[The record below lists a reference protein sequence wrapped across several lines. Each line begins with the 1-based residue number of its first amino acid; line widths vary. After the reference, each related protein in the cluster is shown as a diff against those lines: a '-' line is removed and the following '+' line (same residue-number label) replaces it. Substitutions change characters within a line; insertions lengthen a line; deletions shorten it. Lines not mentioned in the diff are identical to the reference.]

1 MTTNRSTYRILIAL
15 LFCFVQMA
23 GMTMYGQDRPRAALK
38 RAHALQTD
46 SLNPVLHLQTDS
58 IDSLNTPA
66 LMETADSLAVADSI
80 AASNRNK
87 MLELTASPNLA
98 EPTSPTDSLSK
109 EMKRKL
115 WVPNPVKAT
124 WLALI
129 IPGGGQIYNRK
140 YWKLPIYYGGF
151 VACTY
156 ALTWNTRMY
165 KDYSQA
171 YIDIMDSDPRT
182 NSFLDFLPPNYDAS
196 NPAIQSQLQNTFRNK
211 KDYYRKYRDLSIF
224 AFVGVYLLSIIDA
237 YVDAELSNF
246 DISQDLSMG
255 IGPAV
260 IDDRQCKRTA
270 YGVQY
275 VLTF

>member
-1 MTTNRSTYRILIAL
+1 MLPLGLQAQQEDKPMPKA
-15 LFCFVQMA
+15 QMHRE
-23 GMTMYGQDRPRAALK
+23 GMTE
-38 RAHALQTD
+38 
-46 SLNPVLHLQTDS
+46 
-58 IDSLNTPA
+58 
-66 LMETADSLAVADSI
+66 MEQADSVAVADSLDFEHRPLVVPDSI
-80 AASNRNK
+80 LN
-87 MLELTASPNLA
+87 
-98 EPTSPTDSLSK
+98 DSLP
-109 EMKRKL
+109 KL
-115 WVPNPVKAT
+115 DAKKVWIPDPNKAV
-124 WLALI
+124 WLATLF
-129 IPGGGQIYNRK
+129 PGAGQIYNRK

-156 ALTWNTRMY
+156 ALTWNSRMY

-171 YIDIMDSDPRT
+171 YLDIMDSDPRT
-182 NSFLDFLPPNYDAS
+182 DSFKDFLPANYDYS
-196 NPAIQSQLQNTFRNK
+196 NPAIQSQLQTVFKNK

-255 IGPAV
+255 ISPAV
-260 IDDRQCKRTA
+260 IDDKQSRKCA

>member
-1 MTTNRSTYRILIAL
+1 MIRLLYILLLAMLFPIGLHAQHEDKPVPNAQRHRELQLSDAESDTT
-15 LFCFVQMA
+15 
-23 GMTMYGQDRPRAALK
+23 
-38 RAHALQTD
+38 
-46 SLNPVLHLQTDS
+46 
-58 IDSLNTPA
+58 
-66 LMETADSLAVADSI
+66 AVADTTSI
-80 AASNRNK
+80 DGYTLSVPDSVIN
-87 MLELTASPNLA
+87 
-98 EPTSPTDSLSK
+98 DSLPK
-109 EMKRKL
+109 FDAKRV
-115 WVPNPVKAT
+115 WIPDPNKAV
-124 WLALI
+124 WLATLF
-129 IPGGGQIYNRK
+129 PGAGQIYNRK

-182 NSFLDFLPPNYDAS
+182 NSFLDFLPPNYDVS

>member
-1 MTTNRSTYRILIAL
+1 MLLLLLLPVGLFAQQEEKPVPKAQRHREAMIA
-15 LFCFVQMA
+15 
-23 GMTMYGQDRPRAALK
+23 TER
-38 RAHALQTD
+38 TD
-46 SLNPVLHLQTDS
+46 SV
-58 IDSLNTPA
+58 
-66 LMETADSLAVADSI
+66 AVADTTEL
-80 AASNRNK
+80 AARPLVVPDSV
-87 MLELTASPNLA
+87 L
-98 EPTSPTDSLSK
+98 TDSVPRFDA
-109 EMKRKL
+109 KRV
-115 WVPNPVKAT
+115 WMPDPNKAV
-124 WLALI
+124 WLATLF
-129 IPGGGQIYNRK
+129 PGAGQIYNRK

-156 ALTWNTRMY
+156 ALTWNSRMY

-171 YIDIMDSDPRT
+171 YVDIMDSDPRT
-182 NSFLDFLPPNYDAS
+182 NSFMDFLPPGYDAS
-196 NPAIQSQLQNTFRNK
+196 SESIQNQLKNTFKNK

-255 IGPAV
+255 ISPAV
-260 IDDRQCKRTA
+260 IDDNVTRKNA

>member
-1 MTTNRSTYRILIAL
+1 MRQKRLLHILFL
-15 LFCFVQMA
+15 LLLLPVGLFAQ
-23 GMTMYGQDRPRAALK
+23 QDEKP
-38 RAHALQTD
+38 
-46 SLNPVLHLQTDS
+46 
-58 IDSLNTPA
+58 TPKTQRHRDA
-66 LMETADSLAVADSI
+66 MI
-80 AASNRNK
+80 AAEDADTTVVNDTTGLASRPLVVPDSVLVDSVPRFDANK
-87 MLELTASPNLA
+87 VWIPDPN
-98 EPTSPTDSLSK
+98 
-109 EMKRKL
+109 
-115 WVPNPVKAT
+115 KAV
-124 WLALI
+124 WLATLF
-129 IPGGGQIYNRK
+129 PGAGQIYNRK

-156 ALTWNTRMY
+156 ALTWNSRMY

-171 YIDIMDSDPRT
+171 YLDIMDSDPRT
-182 NSFLDFLPPNYDAS
+182 NSFMDFLPPGYDAS
-196 NPAIQSQLQNTFRNK
+196 SEAIQNQLKNTFKNK

-255 IGPAV
+255 ISPAV
-260 IDDRQCKRTA
+260 IDDNVSRKNA